1 MSPKDKFLTF
11 VKTFTNHKFPSP
23 APFPFLSIANFM
35 ENSQGSTLWLVKL
48 SRVYGK
54 TFKEEYYVL
63 FQMKKTSK
71 IYTHA
76 TIHWNLKYASYIEQ

>member
-1 MSPKDKFLTF
+1 
-11 VKTFTNHKFPSP
+11 
-23 APFPFLSIANFM
+23 M

-71 IYTHA
+71 IYTH
-76 TIHWNLKYASYIEQ
+76 TQKSIGI